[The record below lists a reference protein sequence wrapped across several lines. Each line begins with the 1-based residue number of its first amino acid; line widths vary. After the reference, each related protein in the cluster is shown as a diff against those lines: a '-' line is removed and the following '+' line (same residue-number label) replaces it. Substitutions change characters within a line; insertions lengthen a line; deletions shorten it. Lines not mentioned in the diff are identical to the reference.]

1 MCHMLTTL
9 IFYNGLWNLIGFIF
23 LMRELTHRKM
33 KKSPKDHSS
42 HFQWLHNTFWRWIL
56 SIGIKL

>member
-9 IFYNGLWNLIGFIF
+9 IFYNGLWNLIGFVF

-33 KKSPKDHSS
+33 KKSPKITVAISNGSTAYFGDGS
-42 HFQWLHNTFWRWIL
+42 FPWE
-56 SIGIKL
+56 